1 MAVWDDVV
9 GQERVTAQLAAA
21 ARDADALVTAEA
33 EGRAGAS
40 QDRPGTPPA
49 GERGG
54 ASQMTHAWLFTGPPG
69 SGRATAARA
78 FAAALQCVSPDR
90 ALGGAP
96 GCGFCDGCHTTQ
108 VGTHADVE
116 IVRTDLLSIGVK
128 ETRDL
133 VRRSSLSPAGGRWQV
148 IVLED
153 ADRLTEGAGNVLLKA
168 VEEPAPR
175 TVWLLCA
182 PSIEDVLPTIRSR
195 CRHLSLRTPPVAAV
209 ADVLVRRDG
218 IAPEAADRAA
228 RATQGH
234 IGRARR
240 LATDERARARRAAVL
255 KLPLRI
261 DDIGGCLKAAQEL
274 IDAAGEDAKQVAEE
288 VDTKETEELRAA
300 LGAAAGT
307 GGRLPRGTAGAM
319 KELQDK
325 QKRRATRT
333 QRDSLD
339 LALVDLTGFYRDVL
353 ALQMGASVPLAN
365 DEVRDSLER
374 IAAGS
379 TPQRTLRRIEAVIAC
394 REALDRN
401 VAPLLAVEAMTA
413 ALRAG

>member
-1 MAVWDDVV
+1 MAVWDDLV
-9 GQERVTAQLAAA
+9 GQTRVEEHLAAA
-21 ARDADALVTAEA
+21 ARDADALVTAHA
-33 EGRAGAS
+33 
-40 QDRPGTPPA
+40 A
-49 GERGG
+49 GEPAPE
-54 ASQMTHAWLFTGPPG
+54 ASKMTHAWLFTGPPG

-96 GCGFCDGCHTTQ
+96 GCGFCDGCHTTL

-133 VRRSSLSPAGGRWQV
+133 VRRAQLSPAGGRWQV

-182 PSIEDVLPTIRSR
+182 PSLEDVLPTIRSR
-195 CRHLSLRTPPVAAV
+195 CRHLTLRTPPVEAV

-218 IAPEAADRAA
+218 IDPETAQAAA

-234 IGRARR
+234 IDRARR
-240 LATDERARARRAAVL
+240 LATDERARARRSVVL
-255 KLPLRI
+255 KLPLRV
-261 DDIGGCLKAAQEL
+261 DDVGGCLKAAQEL
-274 IDAAGEDAKQVAEE
+274 VDAAAEDAKQVAEE
-288 VDTKETEELRAA
+288 IDVKETEELKAA
-300 LGAAAGT
+300 LGAAQ
-307 GGRLPRGTAGAM
+307 GGRMPRGTAGAM
-319 KELQDK
+319 KELEER
-325 QKRRATRT
+325 QKRRRTRT

-339 LALVDLTGFYRDVL
+339 LALTDLTGFYRDVL
-353 ALQMGASVPLAN
+353 ALQLRSRSALAN
-365 DEVRDSLER
+365 TDVRDALER
-374 IAAGS
+374 IARDT
-379 TPQRTLRRIEAVIAC
+379 TPERTLRRIEAVLAC

-401 VAPLLAVEAMTA
+401 VAPLLAVEAMTM
-413 ALRAG
+413 ALRG

>member
-1 MAVWDDVV
+1 MPVWDDLV
-9 GQERVTAQLAAA
+9 GQEKVSEQLEAA
-21 ARDADALVTAEA
+21 ARDADALVTAVATDTQLPEA
-33 EGRAGAS
+33 SR
-40 QDRPGTPPA
+40 
-49 GERGG
+49 
-54 ASQMTHAWLFTGPPG
+54 MTHAWLFTGPPG
-69 SGRATAARA
+69 SGRSTAARA

-90 ALGGAP
+90 ALGGVP
-96 GCGFCDGCHTTQ
+96 GCGFCDGCHTSLI
-108 VGTHADVE
+108 GTHSDVE

-133 VRRSSLSPAGGRWQV
+133 VRRAQMSPAVGRWQV

-195 CRHLSLRTPPVAAV
+195 CRHLTLRTPPVAAV
-209 ADVLVRRDG
+209 ADILVRRDG
-218 IAPEAADRAA
+218 IEPEVAAVAA

-234 IGRARR
+234 VGRARR
-240 LATDERARARRAAVL
+240 LATDPSARERRAAVL
-255 KLPLRI
+255 RLPLRI

-274 IDAAGEDAKQVAEE
+274 IDAASEDAKQMAEE
-288 VDTKETEELRAA
+288 TDVKETDELKAA
-300 LGAAAGT
+300 LGASQ
-307 GGRLPRGTAGAM
+307 GGRMPRGTAGVM
-319 KELQDK
+319 KELEDK
-325 QKRRATRT
+325 QKRRRTRT

-339 LALVDLTGFYRDVL
+339 LALIDLTAFYRDVL
-353 ALQMGASVPLAN
+353 ALQFGTSLALAN
-365 DEVRDSLER
+365 TEMQDTLER
-374 IAAGS
+374 LARGT
-379 TPQRTLRRIEAVIAC
+379 TPETTLRRIEAIAAC

-401 VAPLLAVEAMTA
+401 VAPLLAVEAMTM

>member
-1 MAVWDDVV
+1 MAVWDDLV
-9 GQERVTAQLAAA
+9 GQTRVEEQLAAA
-21 ARDADALVTAEA
+21 ARDADTFVTAHA
-33 EGRAGAS
+33 
-40 QDRPGTPPA
+40 A
-49 GERGG
+49 GEPVPE
-54 ASQMTHAWLFTGPPG
+54 ASKMTHAWLFTGPPG

-96 GCGFCDGCHTTQ
+96 GCGFCDGCHTTL

-133 VRRSSLSPAGGRWQV
+133 VRRAQLSPAGGRWQV

-182 PSIEDVLPTIRSR
+182 PSLEDVLPTIRSR
-195 CRHLSLRTPPVAAV
+195 CRHLTLRTPPVEAV

-218 IAPEAADRAA
+218 IEPEVAQAAA

-234 IGRARR
+234 IDRARR
-240 LATDERARARRAAVL
+240 LATDERARARRSVVL
-255 KLPLRI
+255 KLPLRVE
-261 DDIGGCLKAAQEL
+261 DVGGCLKAAQEL
-274 IDAAGEDAKQVAEE
+274 VDAAAEDAKQVAEE
-288 VDTKETEELRAA
+288 IDVKETEELKAA
-300 LGAAAGT
+300 LGAAQ
-307 GGRLPRGTAGAM
+307 GGRMPRGTAGAM
-319 KELQDK
+319 KELEDR
-325 QKRRATRT
+325 QKRRRTRT

-339 LALVDLTGFYRDVL
+339 LALTDLTGFYRDVL
-353 ALQMGASVPLAN
+353 ALQLRSRSALAN
-365 DEVRDSLER
+365 TDVRDALER
-374 IAAGS
+374 VARDT
-379 TPQRTLRRIEAVIAC
+379 TPERTLRRIEAVLAC

-401 VAPLLAVEAMTA
+401 VAPLLAVEAMTM
-413 ALRAG
+413 ALRG

>member
-1 MAVWDDVV
+1 MPVWDDLV
-9 GQERVTAQLAAA
+9 GQERVQTQLAAA
-21 ARDADALVTAEA
+21 ARDADALVTAA
-33 EGRAGAS
+33 E
-40 QDRPGTPPA
+40 A
-49 GERGG
+49 GEAAPT
-54 ASQMTHAWLFTGPPG
+54 ASKMTHAWLFTGPPG
-69 SGRATAARA
+69 AGRDTAARA
-78 FAAALQCVSPDR
+78 FAAALQCTSPDR
-90 ALGGAP
+90 KLGADP
-96 GCGFCDGCHTTQ
+96 GCGFCDGCHTTL

-128 ETRDL
+128 ETREL
-133 VRRSSLSPAGGRWQV
+133 VRRAQLSPAVGRWQV

-182 PSIEDVLPTIRSR
+182 PSLEDVLPTIRSR

-218 IAPEAADRAA
+218 IEPEVAAAAA

-234 IGRARR
+234 IDRARR
-240 LATDERARARRAAVL
+240 LATDERARARRTAVL
-255 KLPLRI
+255 RLPLRV
-261 DDIGGCLKAAQEL
+261 DDVGGCLKAAQEL
-274 IDAAGEDAKQVAEE
+274 VDAAAEDAKQMAEE
-288 VDTKETEELRAA
+288 VDAKETEELRAA

-307 GGRLPRGTAGAM
+307 GGRMPRGTAGVM
-319 KELQDK
+319 KELEDK
-325 QKRRATRT
+325 QKRRRTRT

-339 LALVDLTGFYRDVL
+339 LALTDLTGFYRDVL
-353 ALQMGASVPLAN
+353 ALQL
-365 DEVRDSLER
+365 
-374 IAAGS
+374 GS
-379 TPQRTLRRIEAVIAC
+379 TVAIANEDIRSDLDRVARSGGPERTLRRIEAVIAC

-401 VAPLLAVEAMTA
+401 VAPLLAVEAMTM